1 MRCGYGSVAAALAAA
16 LIAILVGAT
25 GAGAITNGQPD
36 GNNHPYVG
44 VMVGVNFT
52 DELAWLCTGSL
63 LDGDSFL
70 TAGHCTDGA
79 DAIFVWF
86 DQTYAAADRA
96 LQPPTRSASA

>member
-1 MRCGYGSVAAALAAA
+1 MRIRNSAAALAAA

-36 GNNHPYVG
+36 GDNHPYVG

-52 DELAWLCTGSL
+52 DGLAWLCTGSL

-70 TAGHCTDGA
+70 TAGHSPMERRRSSSGSIRPCSSR
-79 DAIFVWF
+79 
-86 DQTYAAADRA
+86 YRS
-96 LQPPTRSASA
+96 QPPTRSASA